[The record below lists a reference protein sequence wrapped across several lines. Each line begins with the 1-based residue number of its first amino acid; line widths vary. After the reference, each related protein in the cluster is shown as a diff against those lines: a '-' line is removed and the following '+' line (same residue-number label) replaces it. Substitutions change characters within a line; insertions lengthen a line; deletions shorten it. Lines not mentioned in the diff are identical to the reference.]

1 MCTQMKRKVVEIM
14 RIAFIGTGVMGGAM
28 AKNLMDGG
36 HTLSVYTR
44 TKAKAE
50 ALIAAGAR
58 WNDTIADCVADAQV
72 VITMVG
78 FPKDVEAVYLGAGG
92 IVESAPEGA
101 VLIDMTTTSPAL
113 SKRIYAAAKDAGL
126 SALDAPVSGGDSGAQ
141 KGTLSIMAGGDR
153 EVFDAMVP
161 VFEAMGS
168 SIIYEGGAG
177 TGQHTKMANQ
187 IAIAGAISGVCEA
200 IAYGRKTGLDLN
212 TMLDS
217 IGAGAA
223 GSWQM
228 ANLAPKMLAGDYAP
242 GFYIKHIIKDL
253 KIADEEARSRS
264 LELDVLEDA
273 LHMYETLADRNLGE
287 LGTQALIR
295 YFDEPES

>member
-1 MCTQMKRKVVEIM
+1 M

>member
-1 MCTQMKRKVVEIM
+1 MKRKVVEIM